1 MFYWM
6 RFCPTSVLPGVLLRD
21 KRSGDRKPLVG
32 DWRFCVHTEVFAVLS
47 YLNKQRKLK
56 EAQGFLTKIINNNC
70 PQLGAYSKGE
80 RGEERLNL
88 TLAAFVVPFAA
99 AGPDVA
105 SAVATVTKEVATTGM
120 SVVLTQPIEAE
131 EVLLGIR
138 WDSQPTF
145 FRCQIKHQSP
155 IGAGLWQTG
164 LSADEIVQQGEYP
177 ALGMLEF

>member
-1 MFYWM
+1 M
-6 RFCPTSVLPGVLLRD
+6 
-21 KRSGDRKPLVG
+21 
-32 DWRFCVHTEVFAVLS
+32 LS
-47 YLNKQRKLK
+47 FSSKQRKLK

-70 PQLGAYSKGE
+70 PQLGVYSKGE

-88 TLAAFVVPFAA
+88 TLAAFVVPYTP

-105 SAVATVTKEVATTGM
+105 SAIATVTKEVATTGM
-120 SVVLTQPIEAE
+120 SVILTQPMEAE

-164 LSADEIVQQGEYP
+164 LAAEEIVQAGEYP
-177 ALGMLEF
+177 AIGMLEF